1 MHVHLPLQMLVL
13 PSKLAMHVQMHPLFD
28 YRKGGDHMTEVRN
41 GVSADDLPAAVWR
54 KSSFS
59 GAVGNCVELSWLE
72 GQAGVRNSRDPHG
85 PVLVVPS
92 RVLVSFVAGTVV
104 GTLAGEK
111 DRRV

>member
-1 MHVHLPLQMLVL
+1 MHVHLPLQKRVL
-13 PSKLAMHVQMHPLFD
+13 PSDLSMHVQMHPLVD
-28 YRKGGDHMTEVRN
+28 NERVGIMNQVRN
-41 GVSADDLPAAVWR
+41 GVSADDLPATVWR

-92 RVLVSFVAGTVV
+92 RVLVSFVTSTRGLRT
-104 GTLAGEK
+104 
-111 DRRV
+111 